1 MTEEILNDLAQ
12 RLSELRLHLEQ
23 VRTELTRGD
32 KSSLRCRTCGRMQ
45 VSEQPGWTLRLCAD
59 DELHAFCPDCD
70 LRHLNGNGSNG
81 HKQPLPPQEMHG
93 LPGGNSTVTLGS
105 DSAGD

>member
-23 VRTELTRGD
+23 VRMELTRREVG
-32 KSSLRCRTCGRMQ
+32 KGSLRCYACGRMQ

-70 LRHLNGNGSNG
+70 RRHLSGNGSNG
-81 HKQPLPPQEMHG
+81 HERPSPLQAEVWSSP
-93 LPGGNSTVTLGS
+93 TT
-105 DSAGD
+105 GD

>member
-1 MTEEILNDLAQ
+1 MTEEILTDLAR

-23 VRTELTRGD
+23 VRTELTRRDVG
-32 KSSLRCRTCGRMQ
+32 KGSLHCYSCGRIQ

-70 LRHLNGNGSNG
+70 RRHLMGNGRKRAPATS
-81 HKQPLPPQEMHG
+81 PLQSST
-93 LPGGNSTVTLGS
+93 PG
-105 DSAGD
+105 